1 MDENFYANIKVLGKP
16 PMKIN
21 KGADGLYNIEMMV
34 NKNIIKKE
42 GLDSEGVL
50 YHISIYIWEK

>member
-1 MDENFYANIKVLGKP
+1 MDENFYANIKVPGKP

-42 GLDSEGVL
+42 IEILNTV
-50 YHISIYIWEK
+50 IKNNK